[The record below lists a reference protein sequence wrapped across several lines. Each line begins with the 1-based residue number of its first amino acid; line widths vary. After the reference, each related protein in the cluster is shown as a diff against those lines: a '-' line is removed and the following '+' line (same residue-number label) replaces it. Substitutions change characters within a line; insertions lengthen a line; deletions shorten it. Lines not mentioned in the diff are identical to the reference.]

1 MGAKKGKEQVLGK
14 GKEGPFQRR
23 AYGCWGQQMNR
34 ESAFF
39 PSSRFPKQI
48 PVCNRL
54 FLASKTGLL

>member
-23 AYGCWGQQMNR
+23 AYGCCGQQMNR

-39 PSSRFPKQI
+39 PSSRFPSRYQF
-48 PVCNRL
+48 V
-54 FLASKTGLL
+54 TGYF